1 MLKEI
6 FEIIREFSNKIFSF
20 NSVWLSIGYS
30 EYSFLFCLKI
40 LFFIVFIL
48 LNFGLIYLE
57 YLEKKKKKYI
67 NNRPLKAGIAPDLK
81 RLASQVA
88 VALGTISGIITVN
101 FEYFDHKKAEKA
113 IADYDTLCAKVEEDG
128 NKVADKITN
137 DRFTHRLQLVKIKNS
152 FSGVVEHSYNE
163 SELLKEIKKCEVDWA
178 KDNDPKH
185 ITNKLILETKLQA
198 ESLKKDRCL
207 IETKEDINNSM
218 KFNGKLSTETDNEK
232 LLKMINEDDIHKSS
246 IFDLDLEI
254 LWNRFETFDAITK
267 TACIM
272 ILSSSIVFSCLFA
285 ITINLYGNYLISRFK
300 LEERYP
306 RVAIFINYRIKVSK
320 YFILSN
326 IIYIFITCLI
336 NLFYG
341 LTILEIIY
349 TS

>member
-1 MLKEI
+1 
-6 FEIIREFSNKIFSF
+6 
-20 NSVWLSIGYS
+20 
-30 EYSFLFCLKI
+30 
-40 LFFIVFIL
+40 
-48 LNFGLIYLE
+48 
-57 YLEKKKKKYI
+57 
-67 NNRPLKAGIAPDLK
+67 
-81 RLASQVA
+81 
-88 VALGTISGIITVN
+88 
-101 FEYFDHKKAEKA
+101 
-113 IADYDTLCAKVEEDG
+113 
-128 NKVADKITN
+128 
-137 DRFTHRLQLVKIKNS
+137 
-152 FSGVVEHSYNE
+152 
-163 SELLKEIKKCEVDWA
+163 
-178 KDNDPKH
+178 
-185 ITNKLILETKLQA
+185 
-198 ESLKKDRCL
+198 
-207 IETKEDINNSM
+207 
-218 KFNGKLSTETDNEK
+218 
-232 LLKMINEDDIHKSS
+232 MINEDDIHKSS